1 MASSSPSSPI
11 SNAAPSDKV
20 PVIQKVGYGL
30 GTVID
35 MWGHWL
41 YPSLA
46 YLVFNITLGVPP
58 QWIGR
63 AMLFK
68 LIFEAVWDSYFGWRS
83 DNTRTK
89 YGRRR
94 PYILVG
100 GILSGIGLPLV
111 FAVTPG
117 WGDTTIAGMVVPNYF
132 WFMISTLALYV
143 PIISCFNMPFQSLGA
158 ELTPDY
164 HERTSVFSYKS
175 AIQKVPEVAMFAAG
189 AFATAGVWV
198 GATWDNALERVLTLG
213 GQTLGWFGDVLGSL
227 FTFDFVRFADVIN
240 PIFGWVAAPQGQT
253 TNTVLG
259 AKVFCILLGLVMIAV
274 AVLMFFTIKERY
286 YQSLVVDR
294 NQAQISIKETL
305 WQTLQCRPFRANL
318 GMALSYGIGTS
329 MVGTLGYYAT
339 FYFVCAGDVAVGSVW
354 NFWMGLAG
362 MVLGV
367 FGIPVY
373 AAIARRKGK
382 RFAMGCVQ
390 VSGVAVF
397 ISTWWLYTPAI
408 PWLQVLASGMIAF
421 VAGGFWMLYGS
432 IGADIIDCDE
442 VETGKRREG
451 AFSACGSWIMKVGMA
466 VGAWAA
472 GELLNFTGFDQA
484 LGGNQTPQAIFWIRF
499 LLAAIPITGLIFAM
513 VCLARYGLN
522 EEKVTAIRRQLEAR
536 RGAV

>member
-1 MASSSPSSPI
+1 
-11 SNAAPSDKV
+11 
-20 PVIQKVGYGL
+20 VIQKVGYGL

-189 AFATAGVWV
+189 AFATAGWAQGRAQDPATAWGKIAGVDQRYLY
-198 GATWDNALERVLTLG
+198 GAGLALAGAFLSALFPPLGMLALG
-213 GQTLGWFGDVLGSL
+213 GAGALGGSAA
-227 FTFDFVRFADVIN
+227 ADKRAEK
-240 PIFGWVAAPQGQT
+240 AA
-253 TNTVLG
+253 
-259 AKVFCILLGLVMIAV
+259 
-274 AVLMFFTIKERY
+274 
-286 YQSLVVDR
+286 
-294 NQAQISIKETL
+294 
-305 WQTLQCRPFRANL
+305 
-318 GMALSYGIGTS
+318 
-329 MVGTLGYYAT
+329 
-339 FYFVCAGDVAVGSVW
+339 
-354 NFWMGLAG
+354 
-362 MVLGV
+362 
-367 FGIPVY
+367 
-373 AAIARRKGK
+373 
-382 RFAMGCVQ
+382 
-390 VSGVAVF
+390 
-397 ISTWWLYTPAI
+397 
-408 PWLQVLASGMIAF
+408 
-421 VAGGFWMLYGS
+421 
-432 IGADIIDCDE
+432 
-442 VETGKRREG
+442 ETGKPDDVQAKMVDG
-451 AFSACGSWIMKVGMA
+451 AVKKFAKENALLSQVFVMDNKTVISDLIAQAGK
-466 VGAWAA
+466 AA
-472 GELLNFTGFDQA
+472 GTPIVLKDYARFQ
-484 LGGNQTPQAIFWIRF
+484 LGEGIEKEEVDF
-499 LLAAIPITGLIFAM
+499 AAEVAATLKG
-513 VCLARYGLN
+513 
-522 EEKVTAIRRQLEAR
+522 
-536 RGAV
+536 